1 VSKPARPAPRPTFQA
16 IPTNLITG
24 FPGVGKTTMIRHLL
38 TQRPIDERWAVV
50 VSDAEIG
57 GDWPVCEAL
66 AVASMPGGCACCAS
80 AQAFTVG
87 LNRLI
92 RTHRPTRLLI
102 EPTSLGHLGRLLR
115 TLTGPFYSK
124 ALQLQSTL
132 TLIDPAHLHSPHHR
146 QHQAWL
152 EQIACADL
160 LVINKAD
167 MASPQECE
175 GALNALLRTLP
186 APHPRWLFTAHGVID
201 PALLE
206 TASRA

>member
-1 VSKPARPAPRPTFQA
+1 VSKPTRPSAGHAFRA

-38 TQRPIDERWAVV
+38 TQRPAGERWAVV
-50 VSDAEIG
+50 VSDAESG
-57 GDWPVCEAL
+57 GDWPVCEEL
-66 AVASMPGGCACCAS
+66 AVASIPGGCACCAS

-92 RTHRPTRLLI
+92 RTHRPARILI
-102 EPTSLGHLGRLLR
+102 EPTGLGHLGRLLT

-146 QHQAWL
+146 QHHAWL
-152 EQIACADL
+152 DQVGFADL
-160 LVINKAD
+160 LVVNKAD
-167 MASPQECE
+167 EVERRQCE
-175 GALNALLRTLP
+175 RALKELLQTLP
-186 APHPRWLFTAHGVID
+186 TPHPRWLFTAHGVID
-201 PALLE
+201 RALLN
-206 TASRA
+206 TPARA